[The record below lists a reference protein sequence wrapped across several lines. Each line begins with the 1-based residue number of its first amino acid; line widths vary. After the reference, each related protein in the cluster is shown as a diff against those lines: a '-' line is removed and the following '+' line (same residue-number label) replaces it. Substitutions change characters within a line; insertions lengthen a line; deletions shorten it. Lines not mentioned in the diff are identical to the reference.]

1 MQSLCILGRQPAL
14 GMAELESLYGSTII
28 TPVSNLAALIDIDP
42 CLLAFDRLGGSVKFC
57 KVLTTLETTKWE
69 DVEKFL
75 VQVSP
80 GHARDM
86 AGGKMNIGL
95 SVYGLKIDPRRLT
108 RTALS
113 LKNAIRATGK
123 SVRIVANKEMALSSA
138 QVIYNKLTGPKGW
151 ELVFVV
157 DGTRTIIA
165 QTVREQNINSY
176 SLRDRDRP
184 KRDSRVGMLPP
195 KLAQIIINL
204 AAGELPKDKLAS
216 ICDTPE
222 GQTLP
227 RPEFNQLI
235 LDPFCGTGVVLQ
247 EALLMG
253 YKVEGS
259 DLDQRMI
266 DYTKANLEWLATTS
280 LVEDVKDCTLETGD
294 ATSHVWKHAPGFIA
308 SEAYLGQAFTAQPSD
323 TEIAQNVT
331 NTNLIIKKTLQ
342 NIARQIP
349 SGTRICL
356 AIPAYHTSRGDF
368 KHLPLIDSVEEL
380 GYNRIS
386 FKHLNDSELLYF
398 REQQIVARELLVITR
413 K

>member
-14 GMAELESLYGSTII
+14 GTAELEALYGSDVV
-28 TPVSNLAALIDIDP
+28 TPVSNIAALIDIDP
-42 CLLAFDRLGGSVKFC
+42 CLLAFDRLGGSIKFC

-69 DVEKFL
+69 DMEKFL
-75 VQVSP
+75 IEVSP
-80 GHARDM
+80 GHAKNM

-95 SVYGLKIDPRRLT
+95 SLYGLKIDPRRLT

-113 LKNAIRATGK
+113 LKKAIQTVGK
-123 SVRIVANKEMALSSA
+123 SVRIVPNKALALSSA
-138 QVIYNKLTGPKGW
+138 QVIYNKLTGQNGW

-157 DGTRTIIA
+157 NGGQTIIA
-165 QTVREQNINSY
+165 QTVKEQDINLY

-204 AAGELPKDKLAS
+204 ATGELPKDKLQS
-216 ICDTPE
+216 ICDIPE
-222 GQTLP
+222 GQQIP
-227 RPEFNQLI
+227 RPQFNELI
-235 LDPFCGTGVVLQ
+235 LDPFCGTGVILQ

-253 YKVEGS
+253 YKVDGS

-266 DYTKANLEWLATTS
+266 DYTSENLMWLETQFSLENLKGTS
-280 LVEDVKDCTLETGD
+280 LEVGD
-294 ATSHVWKHAPGFIA
+294 ATSWVWGKIPKFIA
-308 SEAYLGQAFTAQPSD
+308 SEAYLGQAFTGQPSD
-323 TEIAQNVT
+323 AEIAQNIST
-331 NTNLIIKKTLQ
+331 TNLIIKKSLQ
-342 NIARQIP
+342 NIARQVP
-349 SGTRICL
+349 SGTRLCI

-386 FKHLNDSELLYF
+386 FKHLSNDELLYF
-398 REQQIVARELLVITR
+398 REQQIVARELLIIRR

>member
-14 GMAELESLYGSTII
+14 GLAELESLYGSSLVTLAGA
-28 TPVSNLAALIDIDP
+28 SAALIDVDP
-42 CLLAFDRLGGSVKFC
+42 CLLAFDRLGGSIKFC

-69 DVEKFL
+69 DIEKFL
-75 VQVSP
+75 LEVSP
-80 GHARDM
+80 GHAQNM

-95 SVYGLKIDPRRLT
+95 SVYGLKVDPRRLT

-113 LKNAIRATGK
+113 LKKAIRATGK
-123 SVRIVANKEMALSSA
+123 SVRIIPNKELTISSA
-138 QVIYNKLTGPKGW
+138 QVIYNKLTGPNGW
-151 ELVFVV
+151 EIVFVA
-157 DGTRTIIA
+157 DGNKTVVA
-165 QTVREQNINSY
+165 QTVKEQDINSY

-204 AAGELPKDKLAS
+204 STGELPKDKLES
-216 ICDTPE
+216 ICDTPA
-222 GQTLP
+222 GSPLP
-227 RPEFNQLI
+227 KPKFDQII
-235 LDPFCGTGVVLQ
+235 LDPFCGTGVILQ

-253 YKVEGS
+253 YQVDGS

-266 DYTKANLEWLATTS
+266 DYSADNLKWLRTMFS
-280 LVEDVKDCTLETGD
+280 LDNAEGTVLEVGD
-294 ATSHVWKHAPGFIA
+294 ATSFVWGRVPKFIA
-308 SEAYLGQAFTAQPSD
+308 SETYLGQAFIGQPSD
-323 TEIAQNVT
+323 AEIAQNIST
-331 NTNLIIKKTLQ
+331 TNLIIKKSLQ

-349 SGTRICL
+349 AGTRLCI

-368 KHLPLIDSVEEL
+368 KHLPLIDSIEEL

-386 FKHLNDSELLYF
+386 FKHLSNSELLYF